1 VSFEEFMKQA
11 DDAVYMG
18 DVTLIE
24 WDARRLFDQIRQL
37 REELDRTKAALDR
50 ITGQRSTVDE
60 VET

>member
-1 VSFEEFMKQA
+1 MNFDEFMKQA

-24 WDARRLFDQIRQL
+24 WDARRLFDEIRQL

-50 ITGQRSTVDE
+50 IAGKSSAVDE